1 MIKNEPLQVKDNLP
15 PLVVGVDVPDAA
27 LDEDLVLVHGQ
38 QGAQSEGC
46 DLLHHDWVTGTV
58 ALEHLETKW
67 EITWLDD

>member
-1 MIKNEPLQVKDNLP
+1 MIKNEPLQLKDNLP

-38 QGAQSEGC
+38 QGAQSEGG
-46 DLLHHDWVTGTV
+46 DLLHHDGVAGTV